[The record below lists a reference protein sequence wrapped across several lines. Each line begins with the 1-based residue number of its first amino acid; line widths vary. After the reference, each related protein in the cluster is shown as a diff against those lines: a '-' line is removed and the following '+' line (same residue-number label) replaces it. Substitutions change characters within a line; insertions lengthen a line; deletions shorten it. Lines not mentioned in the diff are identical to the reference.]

1 MAAGPRSIAEFQA
14 MFPDEAACA
23 EHLART
29 RWPEG
34 FVCRGCG
41 CRAAW
46 RIPSR
51 TPLTFACKTCRKET
65 SVTAGT
71 VMHRSHLPLTIW
83 FWAAFMM
90 ATHSNGMS
98 ALQLQKQ
105 LGIGSYK
112 SAWLLAMKLRQAM
125 VDPGRALLAG
135 LVEADEASIA
145 LRSKTDPPAGGQ
157 GRSHRGKM
165 LLVVA
170 AEVVS
175 EAKTKIALGRIRLA
189 PIADYSQK
197 SLRAFLA
204 RTVAKGA
211 RLRTDGWSGYPG
223 APGLE
228 HAPHTVG
235 KMPAHVILPAVHRV
249 ISNLK
254 AWALGVYHGLR
265 RRHLGAYLEEF
276 VFRFNRRKNR
286 HAGFATLLGLG
297 ARHAPLTYKM
307 LTASGSTA

>member
-1 MAAGPRSIAEFQA
+1 
-14 MFPDEAACA
+14 
-23 EHLART
+23 
-29 RWPEG
+29 
-34 FVCRGCG
+34 
-41 CRAAW
+41 
-46 RIPSR
+46 
-51 TPLTFACKTCRKET
+51 
-65 SVTAGT
+65 
-71 VMHRSHLPLTIW
+71 
-83 FWAAFMM
+83 
-90 ATHSNGMS
+90 
-98 ALQLQKQ
+98 
-105 LGIGSYK
+105 
-112 SAWLLAMKLRQAM
+112 MKLRHAM

-204 RTVAKGA
+204 RNVAKGA

-228 HAPHTVG
+228 HAPHTLG
-235 KMPAHVILPAVHRV
+235 KMPAHVVLPAVHRV
-249 ISNLK
+249 ISNRK

-265 RRHLGAYLEEF
+265 RRHLHLPRGIRLRAGNAPHPTRSALADRYP
-276 VFRFNRRKNR
+276 RPAGTAGRRAAER
-286 HAGFATLLGLG
+286 
-297 ARHAPLTYKM
+297 
-307 LTASGSTA
+307 